1 MIWLQIST
9 RDDFDLRQEFVDR
22 LTQNFKK
29 LPKSRQPP
37 REIRNLQTKGKN
49 IIHPTK
55 GDRNAAGCELEW
67 EPTKHGATRAVIR
80 AVKKGGME
88 VFFLSSI
95 IQRLHD
101 NFQNEIRN
109 ISIQFKGED

>member
-9 RDDFDLRQEFVDR
+9 RDDFDLREEFVAR

-29 LPKSRQPP
+29 LPKSKQPP
-37 REIRNLQTKGKN
+37 REIRNLRTKGKN
-49 IIHPTK
+49 IVRPT
-55 GDRNAAGCELEW
+55 GDVNSAGCELEW
-67 EPTKHGATRAVIR
+67 EPTKHGATRGVIR
-80 AVKKGGME
+80 AVEKGGKE
-88 VFFLSSI
+88 VFFLGGI

-109 ISIQFKGED
+109 ISIQFRGED